1 MTQTSRRNL
10 LGIFAGFTTAA
21 VAAPVVQALPV
32 PAEEAPNE
40 LSGIR
45 NLGRACAG
53 TSSDPVFAA
62 IERWTKLEEISVAM
76 EGTDFEAAAILDAR
90 RARLLLATTAPTTLA
105 GLNALTTFVGDWGRE
120 IGGNR
125 LFFFEPGEEAT
136 AYAKSI
142 ARTVAL
148 LEAQDRDDPVFELI
162 ERHRLAWER
171 YGALCRHADE
181 LDELYVEHVGEA
193 KVKEAFEGARIAEL
207 ALIETS
213 VTSHAGWQAVLDY
226 EAECGEGVFFNLSDG
241 ESLSDVLSRKCSE
254 GIAQPAP
261 RRKPQLTIA
270 HRREED

>member
-10 LGIFAGFTTAA
+10 LAALTGFATAA
-21 VAAPVVQALPV
+21 VAAPAVQALPV
-32 PAEEAPNE
+32 PIETPP
-40 LSGIR
+40 LPPLPIR
-45 NLGRACAG
+45 PRPD
-53 TSSDPVFAA
+53 DPVFAA

-125 LFFFEPGEEAT
+125 LFFFDPGDEAT

-171 YGALCRHADE
+171 YGFLCRHADQM
-181 LDELYVEHVGEA
+181 DELYVEHVGEA
-193 KVKEAFEGARIAEL
+193 RVREAFEAVRVTEL

-213 VTSHAGWQAVLDY
+213 VTTSEGWAAVLDY
-226 EAECGEGVFFNLSDG
+226 EAEMEGQCVFFNLPDG
-241 ESLSDVLSRKCSE
+241 GSLTDVLSRKCAD
-254 GIAQPAP
+254 GIVEPAP
-261 RRKPQLTIA
+261 RRRPQLTIA
-270 HRREED
+270 HSRTPES